1 MSTLKEKISNLM
13 EYAGVRSGSYYHA
26 STPSTYDPDKPLCYY
41 VDESARANYVGPH
54 DPKGL
59 PLYVFDDQPIYLPV
73 FLCFYGL
80 GQLDLYRAGRTEDNA
95 NRFLQVCRWLLENQT
110 TDGTWLTSTPMKKF
124 GLYRPFPSA
133 MVQGLAISCLCRAYL
148 LTNDT
153 RYQHAAAAAL
163 PPFDIDVREG
173 GVLSLDSGDVFYEE
187 YPSYPYHH
195 VLNGFIYAMWGLY
208 DLVRTD
214 NRRAVDRYERGL
226 VTLVK
231 WLPKFDLGYWSLYH
245 ISDGLINPAT
255 VHYHRL
261 HVDQLDVMSALT
273 GDATIAKYR
282 DLWKDYSLKSVNA
295 VRTLPHKMRWRFFY
309 QSEITSRY
317 K

>member
-1 MSTLKEKISNLM
+1 MSMNRPAL
-13 EYAGVRSGSYYHA
+13 
-26 STPSTYDPDKPLCYY
+26 STAAPTT
-41 VDESARANYVGPH
+41 AQ
-54 DPKGL
+54 GL
-59 PLYVFDDQPIYLPV
+59 PLYVFEGQPIYLPV

-80 GQLDLYRAGRTEDNA
+80 GQLDLYRANRTENNA
-95 NRFLQVCRWLLENQT
+95 NHFLQVCRWLLENQS

-124 GLYRPFPSA
+124 GLYRPFPSS

-148 LTNDT
+148 LTNDD
-153 RYQHAAAAAL
+153 RYRQAAAAAL
-163 PPFDIDVREG
+163 PTFAIDVREG
-173 GVLSLDSGDVFYEE
+173 GVLSLDGGDVFYEE

-208 DLVRTD
+208 DLVRMND
-214 NRRAVDRYERGL
+214 SRAVELYERGL

-245 ISDGLINPAT
+245 ISDGMKNPAT

-261 HVDQLDVMSALT
+261 HVDQLDVMFALT

-282 DLWKDYSLKSVNA
+282 DLWKDYSLKSANA
-295 VRTLPHKMRWRFFY
+295 LRTLPGKMRWRTFY
-309 QSEITSRY
+309 RPEISDLY